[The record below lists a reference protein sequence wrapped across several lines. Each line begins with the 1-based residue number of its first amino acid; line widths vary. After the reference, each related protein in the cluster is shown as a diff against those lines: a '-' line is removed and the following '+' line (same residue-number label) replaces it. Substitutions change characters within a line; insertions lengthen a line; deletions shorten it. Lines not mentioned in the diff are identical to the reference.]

1 MIYSIGFFHKRGS
14 LDEMKQSYCKEL
26 MIRYFIAIKNIIEVM
41 YKGGVKNFRMIS
53 GVMPEDFMALQ
64 GLISM
69 DEYIEKVRKENNEY
83 LKDINLALL
92 AFIPSQ
98 EEIDSL
104 PDDRAKSLIL
114 AYKEMSSEKIK
125 LNHYEEKKEYLIDK
139 SNMLFIYYDI
149 NSENEEYEE
158 FIAVAKAKGKK
169 VFNLFTG
176 KRM

>member
-14 LDEMKQSYCKEL
+14 LEEMKQSYYKGL

-69 DEYIEKVRKENNEY
+69 DEYIERVRKENKEY
-83 LKDINLALL
+83 LKDMNLALL

-149 NSENEEYEE
+149 NNKDDEYEK
-158 FIAVAKAKGKK
+158 FVSSAKEKGKK

>member
-1 MIYSIGFFHKRGS
+1 
-14 LDEMKQSYCKEL
+14 
-26 MIRYFIAIKNIIEVM
+26 
-41 YKGGVKNFRMIS
+41 
-53 GVMPEDFMALQ
+53 MALQ

-69 DEYIEKVRKENNEY
+69 DEYIEKVRKENKEY
-83 LKDINLALL
+83 LKNMYLALL

-149 NSENEEYEE
+149 NSEDKEYEE
-158 FIAVAKAKGKK
+158 FVIAAKAKGKK

>member
-14 LDEMKQSYCKEL
+14 LEEMKKAYCKGL
-26 MIRYFIAIKNIIEVM
+26 MMRYFIAIKNIIEVM
-41 YKGGVKNFRMIS
+41 YNGGAKNFRMIS

-69 DEYIEKVRKENNEY
+69 DEYIERARKENNEY
-83 LKDINLALL
+83 LKDMNLALL

-98 EEIDSL
+98 EEINSL

-114 AYKEMSSEKIK
+114 AYKEMSSEKIS

-139 SNMLFIYYDI
+139 SNMLFIYYDV
-149 NSENEEYEE
+149 NNKDEEYEK
-158 FIAVAKAKGKK
+158 FIVAAKEKGKK